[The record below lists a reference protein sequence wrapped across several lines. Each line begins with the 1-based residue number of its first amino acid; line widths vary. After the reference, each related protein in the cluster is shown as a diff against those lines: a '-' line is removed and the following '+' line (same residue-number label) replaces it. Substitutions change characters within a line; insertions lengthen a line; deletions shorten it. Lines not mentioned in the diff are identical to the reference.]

1 MGLSI
6 NISVSD
12 KYAGPVSYD
21 TAVQIC
27 GDRLFKMGGEYIGIE
42 DNLTFKIDK
51 VVVSKGRRTQSLIFD
66 MVSAIKMQSAKME
79 KTKEYKVK
87 QLGKKDGQKEMFT
100 IYKIV

>member
-27 GDRLFKMGGEYIGIE
+27 GDRLFKMGGEYIE